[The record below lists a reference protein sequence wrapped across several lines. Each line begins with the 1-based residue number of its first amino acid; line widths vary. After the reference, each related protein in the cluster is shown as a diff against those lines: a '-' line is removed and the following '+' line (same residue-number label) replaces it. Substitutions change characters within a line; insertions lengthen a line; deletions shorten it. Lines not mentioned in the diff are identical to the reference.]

1 MNERLYQRDW
11 REVLLDAMNSPRLS
25 AKDQEFIGSLLARS
39 GKYLLSPPQLA
50 WLEDIENKVYAAG

>member
-25 AKDQEFIGSLLARS
+25 AKDRS
-39 GKYLLSPPQLA
+39 S
-50 WLEDIENKVYAAG
+50 